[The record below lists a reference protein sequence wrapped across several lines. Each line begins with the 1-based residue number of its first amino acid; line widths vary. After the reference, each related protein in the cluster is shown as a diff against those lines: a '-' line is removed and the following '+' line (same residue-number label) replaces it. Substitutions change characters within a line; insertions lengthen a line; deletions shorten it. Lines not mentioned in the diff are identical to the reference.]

1 LITPFKNSVI
11 VAVFSVFFTLLLA
24 SIAAYAIARSMTIS
38 GKVLFFLFTLGLA
51 IPGQVNIIP
60 IYVLFVKLNLTNSL
74 TGLVLVNIALT
85 LPISIF
91 ILSAFFKDLSKEMF
105 EAASIDGAG
114 HWRIFRSVALPLCR
128 PAMGATGIFLFVIC
142 WNDLLYPL
150 MLISELSKK
159 TLPLILIDYRGE
171 YFSSFSMLLGDKLPP
186 ERQLAD
192 LLEVSRPSLREALH
206 ILQAQGLV
214 QIKHGQGTFIQEP
227 VVAQEL
233 RASVMT
239 KTHGLNELFDAREV
253 LEVPASKWAAEK
265 ATKEDI
271 RLLRATLN
279 QIDTVTASEPID
291 YDQLQSLDAK
301 FHLTIVGIAGNRFIN
316 QTLNV
321 LQDVMK
327 MSMETTLR
335 LPGRSEISRSEHN
348 AIFAAIENGDGELAS
363 KLTLQHITGARAT
376 ALADAKIRENN

>member
-1 LITPFKNSVI
+1 VVS
-11 VAVFSVFFTLLLA
+11 
-24 SIAAYAIARSMTIS
+24 
-38 GKVLFFLFTLGLA
+38 
-51 IPGQVNIIP
+51 
-60 IYVLFVKLNLTNSL
+60 
-74 TGLVLVNIALT
+74 
-85 LPISIF
+85 
-91 ILSAFFKDLSKEMF
+91 
-105 EAASIDGAG
+105 
-114 HWRIFRSVALPLCR
+114 SVAQIAPQRAARIATQLVELIELQKLLP
-128 PAMGATGIFLFVIC
+128 
-142 WNDLLYPL
+142 
-150 MLISELSKK
+150 
-159 TLPLILIDYRGE
+159 
-171 YFSSFSMLLGDKLPP
+171 GDKLPP

-214 QIKHGQGTFIQEP
+214 QIKHGQGTFVQEP

-253 LEVPASKWAAEK
+253 LEVPAAKWAAEK
-265 ATKEDI
+265 ASKEDI

-279 QIDTVTASEPID
+279 QIDTITAIEPID
-291 YDQLQSLDAK
+291 FDQLQALDAK

-348 AIFAAIENGDGELAS
+348 EIFAAIENGDGELAS
-363 KLTLQHITGARAT
+363 KLTLRHITGARAT
-376 ALADAKIRENN
+376 ALADAKKKDNN